1 MSAKY
6 LFLPF
11 LFDPFYLALFIWPKK
26 NKSNKKGK
34 NKNHGASVAGFYKR
48 SATLGASWHRG
59 QTKLKPNKNGR
70 A

>member
-1 MSAKY
+1 
-6 LFLPF
+6 
-11 LFDPFYLALFIWPKK
+11 LALFIWPFLFGPFYLAKK